1 MQKNLSLIKDIQLKF
16 KFHIDKTPVVIFLLA
31 FGMSII
37 PLNDALIKL
46 LSDRF
51 PLAEIVAIRAV
62 LCILVVS
69 FFGAGIREVIKLPGR
84 VILLFSLR
92 GMCLVIAMY
101 LYFISLG
108 SLPLSEVV
116 SIFFVSPL
124 LITLLSSIILKE
136 KIGIHRISSVLIAL
150 VGVIL
155 IMRPGTENFKPEM
168 LLALGA
174 ALSYAIFQI
183 FTRSLKSE
191 GNLYALVTI
200 QNFCY
205 LISAIPLLF
214 INWFNPLEPTGNL
227 SIDFLLRG
235 PIYPTFQDM
244 VFIVI
249 CAFSVLMLSITS
261 SHAYRTVEASLLAPF
276 EYVAIPFSIFWGIA
290 IFGDWPSNL
299 SWIGMSFILFGGI
312 YAIYRERVREI
323 EIISKVPMPASAAM
337 YQKPNLDDGKD
348 E

>member
-1 MQKNLSLIKDIQLKF
+1 MKF
-16 KFHIDKTPVVIFLLA
+16 KDHMNKTPLVIFLLA
-31 FGMSII
+31 LGMAII

-62 LCILVVS
+62 LCILIVS
-69 FFGAGIREVIKLPGR
+69 FFGAGIREVIQLPLR

-108 SLPLSEVV
+108 TLPLSEVV

-124 LITLLSSIILKE
+124 LITLLSSIVLKE
-136 KIGIHRISSVLIAL
+136 KIGIHRISSVLVAL
-150 VGVIL
+150 FGVIL
-155 IMRPGTENFKPEM
+155 IMRPGTENFQPEM

-205 LISAIPLLF
+205 LLSAIPLLF
-214 INWFNPLEPTGNL
+214 INWLYPMEPSGNL

-235 PIYPTFQDM
+235 PIYPTFQDY
-244 VFIVI
+244 IYIII

-299 SWIGMSFILFGGI
+299 SWVGMTFILFGGI

-323 EIISKVPMPASAAM
+323 EIISNIPMPASVAM
-337 YQKPNLDDGKD
+337 YQKSKSENGSEK
-348 E
+348 

>member
-1 MQKNLSLIKDIQLKF
+1 MKF
-16 KFHIDKTPVVIFLLA
+16 KDHINKTPIVIFLLA
-31 FGMSII
+31 LGMSII

-51 PLAEIVAIRAV
+51 PLAEIVAIRAI
-62 LCILVVS
+62 LCILIIS
-69 FFGAGIREVIKLPGR
+69 FFGAGIREVIKLPPR

-124 LITLLSSIILKE
+124 LITLLSSIVLKE
-136 KIGIHRISSVLIAL
+136 KIGIHRIGSVLVAL
-150 VGVIL
+150 IGVIL
-155 IMRPGTENFKPEM
+155 IMRPGTENFQPEM

-174 ALSYAIFQI
+174 ALSYAIFQV

-214 INWFNPLEPTGNL
+214 INWFNPLEPSGNL
-227 SIDFLLRG
+227 SIDFLLRA
-235 PIYPTFQDM
+235 PVSPTFEDII
-244 VFIVI
+244 FIII

-261 SHAYRTVEASLLAPF
+261 SHAYRSVEASLLAPF

-299 SWIGMSFILFGGI
+299 SWVGMTFILFGGI

-323 EIISKVPMPASAAM
+323 EIISNVPMPASAAM
-337 YQKPNLDDGKD
+337 YQGSNLEHGNK

>member
-1 MQKNLSLIKDIQLKF
+1 MKF
-16 KFHIDKTPVVIFLLA
+16 KDHMNKTPLVIFLLA
-31 FGMSII
+31 LGMAII

-62 LCILVVS
+62 LCILIVS
-69 FFGAGIREVIKLPGR
+69 FFGAGIREVIQLPLR

-108 SLPLSEVV
+108 TLPLSEVV

-124 LITLLSSIILKE
+124 LITLLSSIVLKE
-136 KIGIHRISSVLIAL
+136 KIGIHRISSVLVAL
-150 VGVIL
+150 FGVIL
-155 IMRPGTENFKPEM
+155 IMRPGTENFQPEM

-205 LISAIPLLF
+205 LLSAIPLLF
-214 INWFNPLEPTGNL
+214 INWFNPMEPSGNL

-235 PIYPTFQDM
+235 PIYPTFQDY
-244 VFIVI
+244 VYIII

-299 SWIGMSFILFGGI
+299 SWVGMTFILFGGI

-323 EIISKVPMPASAAM
+323 EIISNVPMPASAAM
-337 YQKPNLDDGKD
+337 YQGSNLEHGNK

>member
-1 MQKNLSLIKDIQLKF
+1 MKF
-16 KFHIDKTPVVIFLLA
+16 KDHMNKTPLVIFLLA
-31 FGMSII
+31 LGMAII

-62 LCILVVS
+62 LCILIVS
-69 FFGAGIREVIKLPGR
+69 FFGAGIREVIQLPLR

-108 SLPLSEVV
+108 TLPLSEVV

-124 LITLLSSIILKE
+124 LITLLSSIVLKE
-136 KIGIHRISSVLIAL
+136 KIGIHRISSVLVAL
-150 VGVIL
+150 FGVIL
-155 IMRPGTENFKPEM
+155 IMRPGTENFQPEM

-205 LISAIPLLF
+205 LLSAIPLLF
-214 INWFNPLEPTGNL
+214 INWFNPLEPSGNL

-235 PIYPTFQDM
+235 PIYPTFQDY
-244 VFIVI
+244 IYIII

-299 SWIGMSFILFGGI
+299 SWVGMTFILFGGI

-323 EIISKVPMPASAAM
+323 EIISNIPMPASVAM
-337 YQKPNLDDGKD
+337 YQKSKSENGSEK
-348 E
+348 

>member
-1 MQKNLSLIKDIQLKF
+1 LKF
-16 KFHIDKTPVVIFLLA
+16 KNHINKTPVVVFLLA
-31 FGMSII
+31 LGMSII

-51 PLAEIVAIRAV
+51 PLAEIVAIRAI
-62 LCILVVS
+62 LCIFIVS
-69 FFGAGIREVIKLPGR
+69 FFGEGFREVIKLPPR
-84 VILLFSLR
+84 VIFLFSLR
-92 GMCLVIAMY
+92 GMCLVVAMY

-136 KIGIHRISSVLIAL
+136 KIGIHRIGSVILAL

-155 IMRPGTENFKPEM
+155 IMRPGTENFQSEM
-168 LLALGA
+168 FLALGA
-174 ALSYAIFQI
+174 ALSYAVFQI

-205 LISAIPLLF
+205 LISAIPLLLV
-214 INWFNPLEPTGNL
+214 NWSNPLEPTGNL
-227 SIDFLLRG
+227 SIDFLLRA
-235 PIYPTFQDM
+235 PVNPTFQDM
-244 VFIVI
+244 VFIII
-249 CAFSVLMLSITS
+249 CAFSVLMLSMTS

-299 SWIGMSFILFGGI
+299 SWIGMTLILVGGI

-337 YQKPNLDDGKD
+337 YQKPNFDDEKN

>member
-1 MQKNLSLIKDIQLKF
+1 
-16 KFHIDKTPVVIFLLA
+16 
-31 FGMSII
+31 
-37 PLNDALIKL
+37 
-46 LSDRF
+46 
-51 PLAEIVAIRAV
+51 
-62 LCILVVS
+62 
-69 FFGAGIREVIKLPGR
+69 
-84 VILLFSLR
+84 
-92 GMCLVIAMY
+92 MCLVIAMY

-124 LITLLSSIILKE
+124 LITLLSSIVLKE
-136 KIGIHRISSVLIAL
+136 KIGIHRISSVLVAL
-150 VGVIL
+150 IGVIL
-155 IMRPGTENFKPEM
+155 IMRPGTENFQPEM

-174 ALSYAIFQI
+174 ALSYAIFQV

-214 INWFNPLEPTGNL
+214 INWFNPLEPSGNL
-227 SIDFLLRG
+227 SIDFLLRA
-235 PIYPTFQDM
+235 PVSPTFEDII
-244 VFIVI
+244 FIII

-261 SHAYRTVEASLLAPF
+261 SHAYRSVEASLLAPF

-299 SWIGMSFILFGGI
+299 SWVGMTFILFGGI

-323 EIISKVPMPASAAM
+323 EIISNVPMPASAAM
-337 YQKPNLDDGKD
+337 YQGSNLEHGNK

>member
-1 MQKNLSLIKDIQLKF
+1 MKF
-16 KFHIDKTPVVIFLLA
+16 KDHMNKTPLVIFLLA
-31 FGMSII
+31 LGMAII

-62 LCILVVS
+62 LCILIVS
-69 FFGAGIREVIKLPGR
+69 FFGAGIREVIQLPLR

-108 SLPLSEVV
+108 TLPLSEVV

-124 LITLLSSIILKE
+124 LITLLSSIVLKE
-136 KIGIHRISSVLIAL
+136 KIGIHRISSVLVAL
-150 VGVIL
+150 FGVLL
-155 IMRPGTENFKPEM
+155 IMRPGTENFQPEM

-205 LISAIPLLF
+205 LLSAIPLLF
-214 INWFNPLEPTGNL
+214 INWFNPMEPSGNL

-235 PIYPTFQDM
+235 PRYPTFQDY
-244 VFIVI
+244 IYIII

-299 SWIGMSFILFGGI
+299 SWVGMTFILFGGI

-323 EIISKVPMPASAAM
+323 EIISNVPMPASAAM
-337 YQKPNLDDGKD
+337 YQGSNLEHGNK

>member
-1 MQKNLSLIKDIQLKF
+1 MN
-16 KFHIDKTPVVIFLLA
+16 KTPLVIFLLA
-31 FGMSII
+31 LGMAII

-62 LCILVVS
+62 LCILIVS
-69 FFGAGIREVIKLPGR
+69 FFGAGIREVIQLPLR

-108 SLPLSEVV
+108 TLPLSEVV

-124 LITLLSSIILKE
+124 LITLLSSIVLKE
-136 KIGIHRISSVLIAL
+136 KIGIHRISSVLVAL
-150 VGVIL
+150 FGVIL
-155 IMRPGTENFKPEM
+155 IMRPGTENFQPEM

-205 LISAIPLLF
+205 LLSAIPLLF
-214 INWFNPLEPTGNL
+214 INWFNPMEPSGNL
-227 SIDFLLRG
+227 SVDFLLRG
-235 PIYPTFQDM
+235 PIYPTFQDY
-244 VFIVI
+244 IYIII

-299 SWIGMSFILFGGI
+299 SWVGMTFILFGGI

-323 EIISKVPMPASAAM
+323 EIISNVPMPASAAM
-337 YQKPNLDDGKD
+337 YQGSNLEHGNK

>member
-1 MQKNLSLIKDIQLKF
+1 MKF
-16 KFHIDKTPVVIFLLA
+16 KDHMNKTPFVIFLLA
-31 FGMSII
+31 LGMAII

-46 LSDRF
+46 LSNRF

-62 LCILVVS
+62 LCILFVS
-69 FFGAGIREVIKLPGR
+69 FFGSGIREVIQLPLR

-108 SLPLSEVV
+108 TLPLSEVV

-124 LITLLSSIILKE
+124 LITLLSSIVLKE
-136 KIGIHRISSVLIAL
+136 KIGIHRISSVLVAL
-150 VGVIL
+150 FGVIL
-155 IMRPGTENFKPEM
+155 IMRPGTENFQPEM

-205 LISAIPLLF
+205 LLSAIPLLF
-214 INWFNPLEPTGNL
+214 INWFNPIEPSGNL

-235 PIYPTFQDM
+235 PIYPTFQDYI
-244 VFIVI
+244 FITI

-299 SWIGMSFILFGGI
+299 SWVGMTFILFGGI

-323 EIISKVPMPASAAM
+323 EIISNIPMPASVAM
-337 YQKPNLDDGKD
+337 YQKSKSENGSEK
-348 E
+348 

>member
-1 MQKNLSLIKDIQLKF
+1 MNFKNYIY
-16 KFHIDKTPVVIFLLA
+16 KTPVVIFLLA
-31 FGMSII
+31 LGMAII

-51 PLAEIVAIRAV
+51 PLSEIVAIRAI
-62 LCILVVS
+62 LCILIVS
-69 FFGAGIREVIKLPGR
+69 FFGAGIREVIKLSPR
-84 VILLFSLR
+84 ILFLFSLR

-124 LITLLSSIILKE
+124 LITLLSSLILKE
-136 KIGIHRISSVLIAL
+136 KIGFHRISSVLMAL
-150 VGVIL
+150 VGVIF

-168 LLALGA
+168 LLALGS
-174 ALSYAIFQI
+174 ALSYAIFQV

-205 LISAIPLLF
+205 LISAIPLLL
-214 INWFNPLEPTGNL
+214 INWLNPFEPTGNL
-227 SIDFLLRG
+227 SLDFLLRA
-235 PIYPTFQDM
+235 PVNPNFQDM
-244 VFIVI
+244 IFIVI
-249 CAFSVLMLSITS
+249 CTFSVLILSITS

-276 EYVAIPFSIFWGIA
+276 EYVAIPLSVFWGIA

-299 SWIGMSFILFGGI
+299 SWIGMGLILFGGV
-312 YAIYRERVREI
+312 YAIYRERVKDI
-323 EIISKVPMPASAAM
+323 EIMSKVPMPASAAM
-337 YQKPNLDDGKD
+337 YQKPNLEKD
-348 E
+348 Q

>member
-1 MQKNLSLIKDIQLKF
+1 M
-16 KFHIDKTPVVIFLLA
+16 
-31 FGMSII
+31 
-37 PLNDALIKL
+37 
-46 LSDRF
+46 
-51 PLAEIVAIRAV
+51 
-62 LCILVVS
+62 
-69 FFGAGIREVIKLPGR
+69 IKLPPR

-124 LITLLSSIILKE
+124 LITLLSSIVLKE
-136 KIGIHRISSVLIAL
+136 KIGIHRIGSVLVAL
-150 VGVIL
+150 IGVIL
-155 IMRPGTENFKPEM
+155 IMRPGTENFQPEM

-174 ALSYAIFQI
+174 ALSYAIFQV

-214 INWFNPLEPTGNL
+214 INWFNPLEPSGNL

-235 PIYPTFQDM
+235 PISPTFED
-244 VFIVI
+244 IILIII

-261 SHAYRTVEASLLAPF
+261 SHAYRSVEASLLAPF

-299 SWIGMSFILFGGI
+299 SWVGMTFILFGGI

-323 EIISKVPMPASAAM
+323 EIISNVPMPASAAM
-337 YQKPNLDDGKD
+337 YQGSNLEHGS
-348 E
+348 EE

>member
-1 MQKNLSLIKDIQLKF
+1 MTL
-16 KFHIDKTPVVIFLLA
+16 
-31 FGMSII
+31 
-37 PLNDALIKL
+37 
-46 LSDRF
+46 
-51 PLAEIVAIRAV
+51 
-62 LCILVVS
+62 VS
-69 FFGAGIREVIKLPGR
+69 FSK
-84 VILLFSLR
+84 
-92 GMCLVIAMY
+92 CLVIAMY

-227 SIDFLLRG
+227 LVDFLLRG

-261 SHAYRTVEASLLAPF
+261 SHAYRTVEASSLAPF

-299 SWIGMSFILFGGI
+299 SWIGMSLILFGGI

-337 YQKPNLDDGKD
+337 YQKPNLEDEKD

>member
-1 MQKNLSLIKDIQLKF
+1 MKF
-16 KFHIDKTPVVIFLLA
+16 KDHINKTPIVIFLLA
-31 FGMSII
+31 LGMSII

-51 PLAEIVAIRAV
+51 PLAEIVAIRAI
-62 LCILVVS
+62 LCILIIS
-69 FFGAGIREVIKLPGR
+69 FFGAGIREVIKLPPR

-124 LITLLSSIILKE
+124 LITLLSSIVLKE
-136 KIGIHRISSVLIAL
+136 KIGIHRISSVLVAL
-150 VGVIL
+150 IGVIL
-155 IMRPGTENFKPEM
+155 IMRPGTENFQPEM

-174 ALSYAIFQI
+174 ALSYAIFQV

-214 INWFNPLEPTGNL
+214 INWFNPLEPSGNL

-235 PIYPTFQDM
+235 PIAPTFED
-244 VFIVI
+244 IILIII

-261 SHAYRTVEASLLAPF
+261 SHAYRSVEASLLAPF

-299 SWIGMSFILFGGI
+299 SWVGMTFILFGGI

-323 EIISKVPMPASAAM
+323 ELISNVPMPASAAM
-337 YQKPNLDDGKD
+337 YQGSNLKHGSED
-348 E
+348 

>member
-1 MQKNLSLIKDIQLKF
+1 MKDFRLRF
-16 KFHIDKTPVVIFLLA
+16 SSHLNKTPVVIFLLA
-31 FGMSII
+31 LGMSII

-51 PLAEIVAIRAV
+51 PLAEIVAIRAI
-62 LCILVVS
+62 LCILIVS
-69 FFGAGIREVIKLPGR
+69 FFGSGIREVIKLPAR

-124 LITLLSSIILKE
+124 LITLLSSLVLKE
-136 KIGIHRISSVLIAL
+136 KIGIHRIGSVLLAL
-150 VGVIL
+150 IGVML
-155 IMRPGTENFKPEM
+155 IMRPGTDNFQPEM

-205 LISAIPLLF
+205 LVSAIPLLL
-214 INWFNPLEPTGNL
+214 INWLYPLAPSGNL
-227 SIDFLLRG
+227 SIDFLLRA
-235 PIYPTFQDM
+235 PVSPTLQD
-244 VFIVI
+244 VLFIIV
-249 CAFSVLMLSITS
+249 CAFSVLMLSTTS

-299 SWIGMSFILFGGI
+299 SWIGMGLILFGGV
-312 YAIYRERVREI
+312 YAIYRERVKEI
-323 EIISKVPMPASAAM
+323 ELISKVPMPASAAM
-337 YQKPNLDDGKD
+337 YQKPNLEK
-348 E
+348 EE

>member
-1 MQKNLSLIKDIQLKF
+1 MKF
-16 KFHIDKTPVVIFLLA
+16 KDHMNKTPLVIFLLA
-31 FGMSII
+31 LGMAII

-62 LCILVVS
+62 LCILIVS
-69 FFGAGIREVIKLPGR
+69 FFGAGIREVIQLPLR

-108 SLPLSEVV
+108 TLPLSEVV

-124 LITLLSSIILKE
+124 LITLLSSIVLKE
-136 KIGIHRISSVLIAL
+136 KIGIHRISSVLVAL
-150 VGVIL
+150 FGVIL
-155 IMRPGTENFKPEM
+155 IMRPGTENFQPEM

-205 LISAIPLLF
+205 LLSAIPLLF
-214 INWFNPLEPTGNL
+214 INWFNPIEPSGNL

-235 PIYPTFQDM
+235 PIYPTFQDY
-244 VFIVI
+244 IYIII

-299 SWIGMSFILFGGI
+299 SWVGMTFILFGGI

-323 EIISKVPMPASAAM
+323 EIISNVPMPASAAM
-337 YQKPNLDDGKD
+337 YQGSNLEHGNK

>member
-1 MQKNLSLIKDIQLKF
+1 MKF
-16 KFHIDKTPVVIFLLA
+16 KDHINKTPIVIFLLA
-31 FGMSII
+31 LGMSII

-51 PLAEIVAIRAV
+51 PLAEIVAIRAI
-62 LCILVVS
+62 LCILIIS
-69 FFGAGIREVIKLPGR
+69 FFGAGIREVIKLPPR

-108 SLPLSEVV
+108 SLPLSDVV

-124 LITLLSSIILKE
+124 LITLLSSIVLKE
-136 KIGIHRISSVLIAL
+136 KIGIHRIGSVLVAL
-150 VGVIL
+150 IGVIL
-155 IMRPGTENFKPEM
+155 IMRPGTENFQPEM

-174 ALSYAIFQI
+174 ALSYAIFQV

-214 INWFNPLEPTGNL
+214 INWFNPLEPSGNL
-227 SIDFLLRG
+227 SIDFLLRA
-235 PIYPTFQDM
+235 PVSPTFEDII
-244 VFIVI
+244 FIII

-261 SHAYRTVEASLLAPF
+261 SHEKT
-276 EYVAIPFSIFWGIA
+276 
-290 IFGDWPSNL
+290 
-299 SWIGMSFILFGGI
+299 
-312 YAIYRERVREI
+312 
-323 EIISKVPMPASAAM
+323 
-337 YQKPNLDDGKD
+337 
-348 E
+348 

>member
-1 MQKNLSLIKDIQLKF
+1 
-16 KFHIDKTPVVIFLLA
+16 
-31 FGMSII
+31 
-37 PLNDALIKL
+37 
-46 LSDRF
+46 
-51 PLAEIVAIRAV
+51 
-62 LCILVVS
+62 
-69 FFGAGIREVIKLPGR
+69 
-84 VILLFSLR
+84 
-92 GMCLVIAMY
+92 MCLVIAMY

-124 LITLLSSIILKE
+124 LIILLSSIVLKE
-136 KIGIHRISSVLIAL
+136 KIGIHRISSVLVAL
-150 VGVIL
+150 VGVTL
-155 IMRPGTENFKPEM
+155 IMRPGTENFQPEM
-168 LLALGA
+168 FLALGA

-214 INWFNPLEPTGNL
+214 INCFYPLEPTGNL

-235 PIYPTFQDM
+235 PTYPTFQDM
-244 VFIVI
+244 IFIII

-276 EYVAIPFSIFWGIA
+276 EYVAIPFSIFWGII
-290 IFGDWPSNL
+290 IFGDWPSVL
-299 SWIGMSFILFGGI
+299 SWIGMSLILFGGI

-337 YQKPNLDDGKD
+337 YQKPNI
-348 E
+348 ENESQE

>member
-1 MQKNLSLIKDIQLKF
+1 MKF
-16 KFHIDKTPVVIFLLA
+16 KDHMNKTPLVIFLLA
-31 FGMSII
+31 LGMAII

-62 LCILVVS
+62 LCILIVS
-69 FFGAGIREVIKLPGR
+69 FFGAGIREVIQLPLR

-108 SLPLSEVV
+108 TLPLSEVV

-124 LITLLSSIILKE
+124 LITLLSSIVLKE
-136 KIGIHRISSVLIAL
+136 KIGIHRISSVLVAL
-150 VGVIL
+150 FGVIL
-155 IMRPGTENFKPEM
+155 IMRPGTENFQPEM

-205 LISAIPLLF
+205 LLSAIPLLF
-214 INWFNPLEPTGNL
+214 INWFNPMEPSGNL

-235 PIYPTFQDM
+235 PIYPTFQDY
-244 VFIVI
+244 IYIII

-299 SWIGMSFILFGGI
+299 SWVGMTFILFGGI

-323 EIISKVPMPASAAM
+323 EIISNVPMPASAAM
-337 YQKPNLDDGKD
+337 YQGSNLEHGNK

>member
-1 MQKNLSLIKDIQLKF
+1 MKF
-16 KFHIDKTPVVIFLLA
+16 KDHMNKTPLVIFLLA
-31 FGMSII
+31 LGMAII

-62 LCILVVS
+62 LCILIVS
-69 FFGAGIREVIKLPGR
+69 FFGAGIREVIQLPLR

-108 SLPLSEVV
+108 TLPLSEVV

-124 LITLLSSIILKE
+124 LITLLSSIVLKE
-136 KIGIHRISSVLIAL
+136 KIGIHRISSVLVAL
-150 VGVIL
+150 FGVIL
-155 IMRPGTENFKPEM
+155 IMRPGTENFQPEM

-174 ALSYAIFQI
+174 ALSYAVFQI

-205 LISAIPLLF
+205 LLSAIPLLF
-214 INWFNPLEPTGNL
+214 INWFNPMEPSGNL

-235 PIYPTFQDM
+235 PIYPTFQDY
-244 VFIVI
+244 VYIII

-299 SWIGMSFILFGGI
+299 SWVGMTFILFGGI

-323 EIISKVPMPASAAM
+323 EIISNIPMPASVAM
-337 YQKPNLDDGKD
+337 YQKSKSENGSEK
-348 E
+348 

>member
-1 MQKNLSLIKDIQLKF
+1 MKF
-16 KFHIDKTPVVIFLLA
+16 KDHINKTPIVIFLLA
-31 FGMSII
+31 LGMSII

-51 PLAEIVAIRAV
+51 PLAEIVAIRAI
-62 LCILVVS
+62 LCILIIS
-69 FFGAGIREVIKLPGR
+69 FFGAGIREVIKLPPR

-124 LITLLSSIILKE
+124 LITLLSSIVLKE
-136 KIGIHRISSVLIAL
+136 KIGIHRISSVLVAL
-150 VGVIL
+150 IGVIL
-155 IMRPGTENFKPEM
+155 IMRPGTENFQPEM

-174 ALSYAIFQI
+174 ALSYAIFQV

-214 INWFNPLEPTGNL
+214 INWFNPLEPSGNL
-227 SIDFLLRG
+227 SIDFLLRA
-235 PIYPTFQDM
+235 PVSPTFEDII
-244 VFIVI
+244 FIII

-261 SHAYRTVEASLLAPF
+261 SHAYRSVEASLLAPF

-299 SWIGMSFILFGGI
+299 SWVGMTFILFGGI

-323 EIISKVPMPASAAM
+323 EIISNIPMPASVAM
-337 YQKPNLDDGKD
+337 YQKSKSENGSEK
-348 E
+348 

>member
-1 MQKNLSLIKDIQLKF
+1 M
-16 KFHIDKTPVVIFLLA
+16 IFLLA
-31 FGMSII
+31 FGMAII

-51 PLAEIVAIRAV
+51 PLAEIAAIRAIV
-62 LCILVVS
+62 CILIVS
-69 FFGAGIREVIKLPGR
+69 FFGSGFREVIKLPPR
-84 VILLFSLR
+84 IILLFSLR

-150 VGVIL
+150 IGVIL

-183 FTRSLKSE
+183 FTVE
-191 GNLYALVTI
+191 MTE
-200 QNFCY
+200 
-205 LISAIPLLF
+205 LF
-214 INWFNPLEPTGNL
+214 
-227 SIDFLLRG
+227 
-235 PIYPTFQDM
+235 
-244 VFIVI
+244 
-249 CAFSVLMLSITS
+249 
-261 SHAYRTVEASLLAPF
+261 
-276 EYVAIPFSIFWGIA
+276 
-290 IFGDWPSNL
+290 
-299 SWIGMSFILFGGI
+299 
-312 YAIYRERVREI
+312 
-323 EIISKVPMPASAAM
+323 
-337 YQKPNLDDGKD
+337 
-348 E
+348 

>member
-1 MQKNLSLIKDIQLKF
+1 LKF
-16 KFHIDKTPVVIFLLA
+16 KDHINKTPIVIFLLA
-31 FGMSII
+31 LGMSII

-51 PLAEIVAIRAV
+51 PLAEIVAIRAI
-62 LCILVVS
+62 LCILIIS
-69 FFGAGIREVIKLPGR
+69 FFGAGIREVIKLPPR

-124 LITLLSSIILKE
+124 LITLLSSIVLKE
-136 KIGIHRISSVLIAL
+136 KIGIHRISSVLVAL
-150 VGVIL
+150 IGVIL
-155 IMRPGTENFKPEM
+155 IMRPGTENFQPEM

-174 ALSYAIFQI
+174 ALSYAIFQV

-214 INWFNPLEPTGNL
+214 INWFNPLEPSGNL
-227 SIDFLLRG
+227 SIDFLLRA
-235 PIYPTFQDM
+235 PVSPTFEDII
-244 VFIVI
+244 FIII

-261 SHAYRTVEASLLAPF
+261 SHAYRSVEASLLAPF

-299 SWIGMSFILFGGI
+299 SWVGMTFILFGGI

-323 EIISKVPMPASAAM
+323 EIISNVPMPASAAM
-337 YQKPNLDDGKD
+337 YQGSNLEHGS
-348 E
+348 EE

>member
-1 MQKNLSLIKDIQLKF
+1 MKF
-16 KFHIDKTPVVIFLLA
+16 KDHINKTPIVIFLLA
-31 FGMSII
+31 LGMSII

-51 PLAEIVAIRAV
+51 PLAEIVAIRAI
-62 LCILVVS
+62 LCILIIS
-69 FFGAGIREVIKLPGR
+69 FFGAGIREVIKSPPR

-124 LITLLSSIILKE
+124 LITLLSSIVLKE
-136 KIGIHRISSVLIAL
+136 KIGIHRISSVLVAL
-150 VGVIL
+150 IGVIL
-155 IMRPGTENFKPEM
+155 IMRPGTENFQPEM

-174 ALSYAIFQI
+174 ALSYAIFQV

-214 INWFNPLEPTGNL
+214 INWFNPLEPSGNL
-227 SIDFLLRG
+227 SIDFLLRA
-235 PIYPTFQDM
+235 PVSPTFEDII
-244 VFIVI
+244 FIII

-261 SHAYRTVEASLLAPF
+261 SHAYRSVEASLLAPF

-299 SWIGMSFILFGGI
+299 SWVGMTFILFGGI

-323 EIISKVPMPASAAM
+323 EIISNVPMPASAAM
-337 YQKPNLDDGKD
+337 YQGSNLEHGNK

>member
-1 MQKNLSLIKDIQLKF
+1 LFKFEKDIQLKI
-16 KFHIDKTPVVIFLLA
+16 KKHINKTPVVVFLLA
-31 FGMSII
+31 LGMSII

-51 PLAEIVAIRAV
+51 PLAEIVAIRAI
-62 LCILVVS
+62 LCLLIVS
-69 FFGAGIREVIKLPGR
+69 FFGEGIREVIKLPLR

-101 LYFISLG
+101 LFFISLG

-136 KIGIHRISSVLIAL
+136 KIGIHRIGSVVLAL

-155 IMRPGTENFKPEM
+155 IMRPGTENFRPEM
-168 LLALGA
+168 FLALGA

-205 LISAIPLLF
+205 LISAMPLLLV
-214 INWFNPLEPTGNL
+214 NWLNPLEKTGNL
-227 SIDFLLRG
+227 SIDFLLRA
-235 PIYPTFQDM
+235 PINPTFQDM
-244 VFIVI
+244 IFIII

-276 EYVAIPFSIFWGIA
+276 EYVAIPFSIFWGIV

-299 SWIGMSFILFGGI
+299 SWIGMTLILFGGI
-312 YAIYRERVREI
+312 YAIYRERVRGI

-337 YQKPNLDDGKD
+337 YQKPNLENKSN